1 MPRTGEAPPQTEVNG
16 ARPRAADRPAAAG
29 PKADEL
35 LDLLRQERADF
46 RNYRQRIT
54 DERAAEVER
63 LRAGLLEPLL
73 PLIDDLDRAL
83 DEVPKHLVDEPWVRG
98 IGITRSKLGQLQEW
112 LGLERIGDVGDRF
125 DPARHD
131 AVVYEPDPEASEAR
145 IGQIIRP
152 GYVVGERLLRPA
164 QVVVR
169 GPLLNADSTTDSGTP
184 EIPDTTPEPT
194 GE

>member
-1 MPRTGEAPPQTEVNG
+1 MPRTGEAPPQTEGNG
-16 ARPRAADRPAAAG
+16 ARPRVADGPPAG
-29 PKADEL
+29 PTADEL
-35 LDLLRQERADF
+35 LGLLRQERADF

-54 DERAAEVER
+54 DERATEVER

-83 DEVPKHLVDEPWVRG
+83 DEVPAHLADEPWVRG
-98 IGITRSKLGQLQEW
+98 IGATRSQLGQLQEW
-112 LGLERIGDVGDRF
+112 LGLERIGQIGDPF

-131 AVVYEPDPEASEAR
+131 AVVYEPDPDASEAR

-152 GYVVGERLLRPA
+152 GYVVGQRLLRPA

-169 GPLLNADSTTDSGTP
+169 GPLLNTDSGAAPDAP
-184 EIPDTTPEPT
+184 EPPDTAPQPT